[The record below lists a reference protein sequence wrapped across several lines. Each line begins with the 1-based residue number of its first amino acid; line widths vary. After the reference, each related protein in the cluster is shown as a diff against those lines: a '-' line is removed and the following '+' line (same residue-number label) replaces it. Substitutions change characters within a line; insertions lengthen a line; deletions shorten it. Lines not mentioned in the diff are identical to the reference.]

1 MQSVVC
7 TCVSVFFWGEVL
19 WLSSDSQGLTR
30 VKGPLPQGTTAAAA
44 LPAPPTA
51 LWPAPGLAA
60 AGCGLISPVPEAVL
74 CVYLKTLSTRTKL
87 RHFVLLHNLQML

>member
-7 TCVSVFFWGEVL
+7 TCVSVFFWGEGL

-44 LPAPPTA
+44 LPTLPLPCGQP
-51 LWPAPGLAA
+51 LGLQRLDAVSS
-60 AGCGLISPVPEAVL
+60 LQSREAVL
-74 CVYLKTLSTRTKL
+74 CVYLETLSTLTKL
-87 RHFVLLHNLQML
+87 RHFFLLHNLQML